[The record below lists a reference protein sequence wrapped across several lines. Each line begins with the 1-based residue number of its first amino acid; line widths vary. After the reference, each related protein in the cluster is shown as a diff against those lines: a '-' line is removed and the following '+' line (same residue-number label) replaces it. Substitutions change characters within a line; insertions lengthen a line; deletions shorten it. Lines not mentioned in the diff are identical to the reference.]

1 MSAERQKIQFTSGE
15 EQRIG
20 CVVSSLLEQ
29 GEDAIDRLRDTR
41 YGYKLLEFAVLLKTR
56 SIEYSR
62 AAGGRT
68 VELANEAIERAQ
80 KELEARGEDRI
91 NKLRE
96 SIEEKSNTTG
106 Q

>member
-1 MSAERQKIQFTSGE
+1 MRTERKKLQFTPEE

-20 CVVSSLLEQ
+20 CATSSLLEE

-41 YGYKLLEFAVLLKTR
+41 YGYKLLEYAILLRTG
-56 SIEYSR
+56 SVENSR

-91 NKLRE
+91 SKLRK
-96 SIEEKSNTTG
+96 SIEEKSNTTR